1 MPTGRVYC
9 LEDNGRKI
17 TFPSV
22 TTVLSKLSKPDID
35 AWKERVGLEEAN
47 KISQIA
53 RDKGTALHD
62 LLEQY
67 VRKQG
72 IDRNLYN
79 PMVFDDFEMVL
90 PILDEHLG
98 KVIAVEEILY
108 SFRLNTAGRV
118 DLIGEWGGVPHVI
131 DFKTSKKEKERHEI
145 IPYFLQAS
153 CYAMMYNEMNKTDIQ
168 DFVIVM
174 ANKYSTPMLYY
185 GKVEKY
191 KPYVEQLFMKGV

>member
-131 DFKTSKKEKERHEI
+131 DFKTSKKEKERHEFRRLLNQSI
-145 IPYFLQAS
+145 LSI
-153 CYAMMYNEMNKTDIQ
+153 
-168 DFVIVM
+168 
-174 ANKYSTPMLYY
+174 
-185 GKVEKY
+185 
-191 KPYVEQLFMKGV
+191 